1 MFTELQRRAEPP
13 VSQAAPGAASQA
25 ASNPWRRYRRRPVV
39 VGLPGFVLTLLGCLS
54 IGGAPFL
61 LILEQINAGP
71 SSAREPLPWMLLG
84 AQVGVSLVLIL
95 LGACILRGRNW
106 ARWVYA
112 FFGLGV
118 VGAVAVFFS
127 PLYAVPGLALYLA
140 LLVPLFRRRAT
151 HFFGE

>member
-1 MFTELQRRAEPP
+1 
-13 VSQAAPGAASQA
+13 
-25 ASNPWRRYRRRPVV
+25 
-39 VGLPGFVLTLLGCLS
+39 
-54 IGGAPFL
+54 
-61 LILEQINAGP
+61 
-71 SSAREPLPWMLLG
+71 MLLG